1 MSNERQLRF
10 LVVDDNEDIR
20 DVFCRLVERAG
31 HVASTAYDGQDAVE
45 TLERDKFDVM
55 LLDLTMP
62 RMTGVEV
69 VRWLRDRPDVAPDLR
84 IVVISAWAGENRAVL
99 QELGITTV
107 MQKPLR
113 IQQLTDL
120 IAETLRD
127 LES

>member
-1 MSNERQLRF
+1 MSTDRQLRF

-31 HVASTAYDGQDAVE
+31 HEASTAHDGQDAVE
-45 TLERDKFDVM
+45 TLERERFDVM

-120 IAETLRD
+120 ISETLRD

>member
-1 MSNERQLRF
+1 MSTDRQLRF

-31 HVASTAYDGQDAVE
+31 HGASTAHDGQDAVE
-45 TLERDKFDVM
+45 TLERERFDVM

-69 VRWLRDRPDVAPDLR
+69 VRWLRERPDVAPGLR

-120 IAETLRD
+120 ISETLRD

>member
-31 HVASTAYDGQDAVE
+31 HEAATAYDGQDAVE
-45 TLERDKFDVM
+45 VLERERFDVM